1 MVGDQAAGDR
11 GAMTAMAGQ
20 ASSSPGPPGDAL
32 PPLRENLKIL
42 PDDTS
47 DSGESWMIQDPVRNL
62 YFQIGWREFSILAC
76 WHHGDPSAVVAA
88 VQSKTALDI
97 DEQDIEDV
105 RHFLEQNEL
114 ITLSGPQD
122 FNKWREKRAIARK
135 QSILTWVQKGM
146 FLRIPLLRSTAPVL
160 RSIESLAGVFFR
172 PGFWIMVGLAAL
184 VGGYMALRQWD
195 AFLANLVRL
204 ASLEGATYSVM
215 AIAFAKICHEFAHA
229 STAHRYGV
237 KVPTMG
243 VAFMV
248 FWPVLYSDTTDSW
261 RLFDRTKRLRIA
273 AAGVLVELAL
283 ASFALLAWG
292 VLPQGALRDGVFVL
306 ASVAWV
312 MTIMIN
318 LNPLMK
324 FDGYYLLSDWLA
336 IDNLHPRAFAMG
348 KWLLRRILFG
358 LHLPCP
364 EPDVSRAQ
372 QRFLIIL
379 CYAVWLYRIFLALGI
394 AFLIYAF
401 LFKALGIVIMVMAMM
416 TLLGIPIYKEMREI
430 WMQREKVKT
439 LRRPLMTGL
448 GVCLILAVVIVPW
461 YGRIPVSALLQ
472 AGGETIIY
480 PPISGR
486 LLAVEVLSGD
496 TVAQNDI
503 LFRLESPQLEWD
515 IERLETRVRS
525 LALRIAR
532 VRGSTTEIKQEP
544 ILRRQFAS
552 AFSEL
557 KGLQE
562 QQEQLVIRA
571 PFVGRVM
578 EMNADLRAGL
588 WVRDDL
594 PLAVLADTADHVAVA
609 YLKESDLRFVRP
621 GDQARFYPNAPD
633 MAVMDMVVSE
643 INPTSAQILTDTV
656 LAAPLGGDVPIQRR
670 ETSSTDIVQQ
680 SYIPQTA
687 VFRLRMQSTA
697 PASNLYALRGTAYID
712 GEKRSIIGALWRWAA
727 AVFIRES
734 GF

>member
-1 MVGDQAAGDR
+1 
-11 GAMTAMAGQ
+11 MTSG
-20 ASSSPGPPGDAL
+20 SSSPSLGSPGGVL

-47 DSGESWMIQDPVRNL
+47 GSGELWMIQDPVRNL

-76 WHHGDPSAVVAA
+76 WRHGDPSAVVEA
-88 VQSKTALDI
+88 VQSQTTLDI

-105 RHFLEQNEL
+105 RHFLEHNEL
-114 ITLSGPQD
+114 IGLSGSED
-122 FNKWREKRAIARK
+122 FEKWREKRAAVSK
-135 QSILTWVQKGM
+135 KSILTWVQKGM
-146 FLRIPLLRSTAPVL
+146 FLRIPLLRSTEPVL
-160 RSIESLAGVFFR
+160 QAIAPLAGLFFR
-172 PGFWIMVGLAAL
+172 RGFWIMVGLTAL
-184 VGGYMALRQWD
+184 IGGYMALRQWD
-195 AFLANLVRL
+195 AFLAHLTRL
-204 ASLEGATYSVM
+204 ASLEGATYSV
-215 AIAFAKICHEFAHA
+215 IALAFSKIFHEFAHA

-237 KVPTMG
+237 RVPTMG

-292 VLPQGALRDGVFVL
+292 VLPQGLLRDGAFVL

-312 MTIMIN
+312 MTIVIN

-324 FDGYYLLSDWLA
+324 FDGYYLLADWLG

-348 KWLLRRILFG
+348 TWLLRRIFFDLQ
-358 LHLPCP
+358 LPCP
-364 EPDVSRAQ
+364 EPDLPRAQ
-372 QRFLIIL
+372 QRFLMML

-401 LFKALGIVIMVMAMM
+401 FFKALGIVIMIMAVMA
-416 TLLGIPIYKEMREI
+416 LLGIPIYKEIKEI
-430 WMQREKVKT
+430 WMQRDKIKT
-439 LRRPLMTGL
+439 LWRPAMTGL
-448 GVCLILAVVIVPW
+448 GLCCILAVVIIPW
-461 YGRIPVSALLQ
+461 HGRISVSALLQ
-472 AGGETIIY
+472 AGSETIIY
-480 PPISGR
+480 PPIPGH
-486 LLAVEVLSGD
+486 LIAVEVSTGAL
-496 TVAQNDI
+496 VAQDDV

-532 VRGSTTEIKQEP
+532 VRGSTTDIKQEP

-571 PFVGRVM
+571 PFAGRVM
-578 EMNADLRAGL
+578 EMNSDLRAGL
-588 WVRDDL
+588 WVGDDF
-594 PLAVLADTADHVAVA
+594 PLAVFADTADTVAVA
-609 YLKESDLRFVRP
+609 YLGESNLRYVQP
-621 GDQARFYPNAPD
+621 GDPARFYPNAPD
-633 MAVMDMVVSE
+633 MAVVDMTVMD
-643 INPTSAQILTDTV
+643 INPTSAQILTDHV
-656 LAAPLGGDVPIQRR
+656 LAAPLGGDVPAQRS
-670 ETSSTDIVQQ
+670 EQSGGDFSSQH
-680 SYIPQTA
+680 YIPQTA
-687 VFRLRMQSTA
+687 VFRVRMQS
-697 PASNLYALRGTAYID
+697 PDSVSHLYAVRGTAYID
-712 GEKRSIIGALWRWAA
+712 GEKRSIIGELWRR
-727 AVFIRES
+727 AVGVLIRES